1 MARVEDYPRYVEE
14 IINRYG
20 QYKPAYGDVEV
31 QMVLDRENHHYQL
44 LNVGW
49 NKNQRIRGCV
59 LHIDVKGNK
68 IWIQHDGTETG
79 VANELVAMGV
89 PRQDIVLAFHA
100 PYKRQ
105 YTDFAVN

>member
-1 MARVEDYPRYVEE
+1 MARVEDYPKYVEE
-14 IINRYG
+14 IIHRYS

-31 QMVLDRENHHYQL
+31 QTVIDRERLHYQL
-44 LNVGW
+44 INVGW

-59 LHIDVKGNK
+59 LQIDIKDNR

-79 VANELVAMGV
+79 VANELVEKGV
-89 PRQDIVLAFHA
+89 PRHDIVLAFLA

-105 YTDFAVN
+105 YSEFAVN

>member
-14 IINRYG
+14 IIERYG

-31 QMVLDRENHHYQL
+31 QTIIDREHYHYQL
-44 LNVGW
+44 INVGW

-59 LHIDVKGNK
+59 LHVDIKDNR

-79 VANELVAMGV
+79 IANELVEIGV
-89 PRQDIVLAFHA
+89 PKQDIVLAFLA

>member
-14 IINRYG
+14 IIERYG

-31 QMVLDRENHHYQL
+31 QTIIDREHHHYQL
-44 LNVGW
+44 VNVGW

-59 LHIDVKGNK
+59 LHVDIKDNR

-79 VANELVAMGV
+79 IANELVEIGV
-89 PRQDIVLAFHA
+89 PKQDIVLAFLA

>member
-1 MARVEDYPRYVEE
+1 MARVEDYPKYVEE
-14 IINRYG
+14 IIERYG

-31 QMVLDRENHHYQL
+31 QTVIDRENNHYQL
-44 LNVGW
+44 INVGW

-59 LHIDVKGNK
+59 LHVDIKDNR

-79 VANELVAMGV
+79 IANELVERGV
-89 PRQDIVLAFHA
+89 PKHDIVLAFLA